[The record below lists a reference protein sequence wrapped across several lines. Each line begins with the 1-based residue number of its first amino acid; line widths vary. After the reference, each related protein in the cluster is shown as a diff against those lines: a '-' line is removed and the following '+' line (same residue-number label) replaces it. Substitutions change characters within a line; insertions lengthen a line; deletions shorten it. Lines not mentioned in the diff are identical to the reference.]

1 MTVVKTAHVLW
12 TPRSRAGLP
21 VFADA
26 KFSAAAM
33 SGTWVQ
39 DLPGIN
45 RPPRGRP
52 RV

>member
-1 MTVVKTAHVLW
+1 MTVAKTAHVLW

-21 VFADA
+21 VFVEAAFA
-26 KFSAAAM
+26 KTAM
-33 SGTWVQ
+33 SGSWVQ

>member
-1 MTVVKTAHVLW
+1 MTVAKPAHVLW

-21 VFADA
+21 VVTDAAFAMPA
-26 KFSAAAM
+26 S

-39 DLPGIN
+39 DLPGIT

>member
-1 MTVVKTAHVLW
+1 MTVAKTAHVLW

-21 VFADA
+21 VFVDA
-26 KFSAAAM
+26 AFAKPAM
-33 SGTWVQ
+33 SGSWVS
-39 DLPGIN
+39 DLQGIT